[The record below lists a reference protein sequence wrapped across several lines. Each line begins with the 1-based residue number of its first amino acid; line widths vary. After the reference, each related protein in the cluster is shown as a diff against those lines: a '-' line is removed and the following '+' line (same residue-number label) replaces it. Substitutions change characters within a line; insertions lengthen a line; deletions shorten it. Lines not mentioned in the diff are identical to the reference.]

1 MGVIR
6 DGLTVKTAMKK
17 CTSET
22 TSPNATVEA
31 VGHAWEHQYGRT
43 MGSKAPEGYDSLGK
57 NARHSIPP
65 TPTVSGEQ

>member
-1 MGVIR
+1 MGLQSKQP
-6 DGLTVKTAMKK
+6 GKK

-31 VGHAWEHQYGRT
+31 VGHAWEHRYGRT

-57 NARHSIPP
+57 NARRGIPP